1 MIKVTVESLGQPPA
15 KARLERIEKARVTIG
30 RSADND
36 IVLPDGSVSH
46 RHAEILYQDGN
57 FYITDLGSTNGTLV
71 NNQSITP
78 KQSIPVDGNNAV
90 IVGVFRLKVSKD
102 GGNGPTG
109 HLSAPEA
116 ESESETII
124 ERIPEST
131 ASEEKTASEKKTAP
145 EEKSASKEKSAPEA
159 SAPKT
164 VGSQKTHEYLNFK
177 KEVHNRLLSII
188 DLRRIDLKKLS
199 DEELRKQCLDIV
211 QKIVKEKKKG
221 LPSNLDES
229 AFIKDVL
236 DEALGLGPLEDL
248 LEDPRVSEVMVNR
261 KDQIYVEKD
270 GKIELSRSEE

>member
-116 ESESETII
+116 QSDSETII

-131 ASEEKTASEKKTAP
+131 
-145 EEKSASKEKSAPEA
+145 ASKEKSAPEA